1 MNDTP
6 TISVIV
12 PMYNAEKYLKT
23 CITSILNQIFTD
35 FELILVNN
43 CSTDKTL
50 EIAKSFDDRRIKI
63 LQTEKNSGSASTPRN
78 LGLNAAKGEFI
89 YLMDSDDAII
99 PQALKIL
106 HDKIVET
113 DADIVYGCNWM
124 IPNNPEFTE
133 LEGLDGNLSGTS
145 NEPVSKDLMTRV
157 WFELCQNHMN
167 SVSWLNLYR
176 RELFEGAEKIRFP
189 DKYLGEDVFVH
200 FDLLCKTD
208 NIVKIESPFY
218 IYRTNPNSITRKKQ
232 DISQIIEVMFAIN
245 SHIRKKL
252 SPLVDNEQ
260 ILNRACLSI
269 WNGISSVYLIPSYR
283 ENESQILNEVAQYFG
298 ENKNLGEEYNNFAF
312 IFYAWLWGQNESIKR
327 TTFRSALQN
336 LMEQNP

>member
-1 MNDTP
+1 MTDTP

-23 CITSILNQIFTD
+23 CINSILNQSFTD

-50 EIAKSFDDRRIKI
+50 EILQSFQDSRIKI

-78 LGLNAAKGEFI
+78 LGLDNAKGEFVYFI
-89 YLMDSDDAII
+89 DADDAIV
-99 PQALKIL
+99 PQALKLL

-124 IPNNPEFTE
+124 IPNNSEFTE

-145 NEPVSKDLMTRV
+145 NEPVAKDLMTRV

-167 SVSWLNLYR
+167 SVPWLSLYR

-200 FDLLCKTD
+200 FDLLYKTD
-208 NIVKIESPFY
+208 NIVKIDQPFY
-218 IYRTNPNSITRKKQ
+218 IYRTNNASMTHRKQ
-232 DISQIIEVMFAIN
+232 NMSQIVE
-245 SHIRKKL
+245 
-252 SPLVDNEQ
+252 
-260 ILNRACLSI
+260 
-269 WNGISSVYLIPSYR
+269 
-283 ENESQILNEVAQYFG
+283 
-298 ENKNLGEEYNNFAF
+298 
-312 IFYAWLWGQNESIKR
+312 
-327 TTFRSALQN
+327 
-336 LMEQNP
+336 

>member
-6 TISVIV
+6 KISVIV

-23 CITSILNQIFTD
+23 CVNSILNQSFTD
-35 FELILVNN
+35 FELILVDD

-50 EIAKSFDDRRIKI
+50 DIAKTFQDSRIKI
-63 LQTEKNSGSASTPRN
+63 LQTEKNSGGCAVPRN
-78 LGLNAAKGEFI
+78 LGLDVAKGEFI
-89 YLMDSDDAII
+89 YFIDADDAIV

-167 SVSWLNLYR
+167 SVVWLNLYR
-176 RELFEGAEKIRFP
+176 RELFEGAEKIRYPNCFS
-189 DKYLGEDVFVH
+189 EDVFVH

-260 ILNRACLSI
+260 LINRAILSV
-269 WNGISSVYLIPSYR
+269 WNGISSVYLLPAYR
-283 ENESQILNEVAQYFG
+283 ENESQILNEVADYFDK
-298 ENKNLGEEYNNFAF
+298 NKNLGEDSNSFAF